1 MTSVSTKA
9 PTSFAGLVKS
19 IWNVAFCTLLITS
32 ASANAQEAA
41 PPPKVTIAAAYT
53 EEIVR
58 EATFVG
64 RGEASAATDLV
75 ARVTGIITEIVVG
88 DGASVKEGDVIL
100 RIEPDTYAAEVAAQK
115 AAVLRAEANVKLAEI
130 ELVRKTALVQRE
142 TVAQSELDIAQAN
155 ASVAE
160 ADLAAA
166 KAALTEAELNLQRTE
181 IKAPF
186 DGRIGRNNVSLGA
199 LVSPSTGPLVTVVQ
213 ETPMYVTFS
222 LSEPQLLSI
231 LERLDRGI
239 DDLIQGDQSPN
250 VFVKLPNGTL
260 LDEPGSVVFLDNRI
274 DPATGTISLR
284 AEFENAQRVIL
295 DGGFVSVVIEELE
308 PTLSVLIPQ
317 NAVQRDQRGDFVL
330 VVTDQQLVEQ
340 RYVTLG
346 PFEGTAVIVA
356 DGLREGESVIT
367 EGLQRVRPGV
377 SVDAVL
383 AGTGEGN

>member
-1 MTSVSTKA
+1 MFLLPFGHAKA
-9 PTSFAGLVKS
+9 QD
-19 IWNVAFCTLLITS
+19 S
-32 ASANAQEAA
+32 AS
-41 PPPKVTIAAAYT
+41 PPKVTVAAAYT

-115 AAVLRAEANVKLAEI
+115 AAVLRTEANVKLAEI
-130 ELVRKTALVQRE
+130 ELVRKTALVQRD

-186 DGRIGRNNVSLGA
+186 DGRIGRTNVSLGA
-199 LVSPSTGPLVTVVQ
+199 LVGPSTGPLVTVVQ
-213 ETPMYVTFS
+213 ESPMYVTFS

-239 DDLIQGDQSPN
+239 DDLIQSDQSPN

-274 DPATGTISLR
+274 NPATGTISLR

-295 DGGFVSVVIEELE
+295 DGGFVSVVIEDLE

-356 DGLREGESVIT
+356 DGLRQGESVIT
-367 EGLQRVRPGV
+367 EGLQRVRPGL